1 MYSRQEASQLR
12 QEFWTAFGQYM
23 QPVQSAEGLKVN
35 WINYKTGEKGIVF
48 RMQAGPRQAMISI
61 DITHSDEGIRQLYYE
76 QLLELKKPLEAAL
89 GEEWQWSPEAYDEY
103 GKPLSRISKTLDEV
117 SIFRREDWPALI
129 SFFKPRIM
137 ALDEFWSSAKYAFES
152 LRS

>member
-23 QPVQSAEGLKVN
+23 QPVLSAEGMKVN
-35 WINYKTGEKGIVF
+35 WINYKTGEKGILF
-48 RMQAGPRQAMISI
+48 RMQAESREAMISI
-61 DITHSDEGIRQLYYE
+61 DITHSDEGIRQIYYE
-76 QLLELKKPLEAAL
+76 QFMELKKPLQASL
-89 GEEWQWSPEAYDEY
+89 GEEWQWSPEAFDTY
-103 GKPLSRISKTLDEV
+103 GKPLSRISRTLDGV

-129 SFFKPRIM
+129 SFFKPRIL
-137 ALDEFWSSAKYAFES
+137 ALDEFWNSAKYAFES